1 MSTPQFHTDPSVQ
14 HKGSTFSAPKIP
26 QFKTKALSS
35 TLKNPQFLPKPLSST
50 PKNFSVQGVCG
61 TEGRVEL
68 RGFGVGLR
76 SMLN

>member
-35 TLKNPQFLPKPLSST
+35 TLKNPQFFPKPLRST
-50 PKNFSVQGVCG
+50 PKNSQFKEC
-61 TEGRVEL
+61 
-68 RGFGVGLR
+68 VGLKGVW
-76 SMLN
+76 S